1 MKPRRWPDYVE
12 KQNDADTTSRYFTAI
27 VVDNVTVFFFKFSIW
42 FNLCVSELSVNYVSD
57 NFGNFKSG
65 FNKKTIF

>member
-27 VVDNVTVFFFKFSIW
+27 VVDNVTVFFLSFPFDLI
-42 FNLCVSELSVNYVSD
+42 CVSVNYVSD

>member
-27 VVDNVTVFFFKFSIW
+27 VVDNVTVFFLSFPFDLI
-42 FNLCVSELSVNYVSD
+42 CVSVNYQ
-57 NFGNFKSG
+57 
-65 FNKKTIF
+65 